1 MGPYKARGLKCH
13 RTRDSLGHAFTLG
26 RVSLFMKELTV
37 NSNYHNIYHVIL
49 DTIAMRE
56 EELHYSLFVLALSS
70 PPASHNKENKRNPTL
85 VLIAPA

>member
-1 MGPYKARGLKCH
+1 MSPNSGFSWPRVYVGTGFPVH
-13 RTRDSLGHAFTLG
+13 ERTDS
-26 RVSLFMKELTV
+26 

-56 EELHYSLFVLALSS
+56 EELHYSFFVLALSS

-85 VLIAPA
+85 VLIAPV